1 MVTAV
6 AANTTTRS
14 AAVTVALCFCVAIAE
29 GFDIQAIGVAAPRL
43 GPELGLSAEALGWVF
58 AIGNVGLVIGASV
71 GGWLA
76 DRIGRKPVFVGAVL
90 LFGVFT
96 LATAVSSTFAA
107 LFAVRFL
114 AGLHFGAAF
123 PIMMAVATEVSAA
136 EKRTQTATAIFCGM
150 PLGGGVSALLTQAF
164 AALDWRL
171 LFYVGGA
178 VPILLTILLCQ
189 WMPETL
195 QRGARGQ
202 RGPESAWQTLFSG
215 GRAPATLPLWV
226 VFLPT
231 LLILYLI
238 LNWLP
243 TLVAAKGVGR
253 AAAPLASLSFNFASV
268 AGALLIGWLVDRFNL
283 RWPLTVAYAGL
294 AVALAALSGSDT
306 LAQMLVLSG
315 AAGFFVL
322 GANFALYGL
331 APTYYSPET
340 RGTGSGASIAV
351 GRVGSIAGPLLAGLL
366 LGGGISAS
374 GVVAYLVP
382 MAVVAGAGAFALGF
396 CRRPY

>member
-1 MVTAV
+1 MVAAV

-43 GPELGLSAEALGWVF
+43 GPELKLSAQALGWVF
-58 AIGNVGLVIGASV
+58 AIGNIGLVIGAIA

-96 LATAVSSTFAA
+96 LATAASPTFAA
-107 LFAVRFL
+107 LFVVRFL
-114 AGLHFGAAF
+114 AGLHLGAAF
-123 PIMMAVATEVSAA
+123 PIMMSVATEVSAA
-136 EKRTQTATAIFCGM
+136 EKRTLTATTMFCGM
-150 PLGGGVSALLTQAF
+150 PLGGAVAAFLTQAL
-164 AALDWRL
+164 AGLDWRV

-178 VPILLTILLCQ
+178 VPILLTVLLYRS
-189 WMPETL
+189 MPETL
-195 QRGARGQ
+195 QRDGRAESARQG
-202 RGPESAWQTLFSG
+202 AWQTLFG
-215 GRAPATLPLWV
+215 EGRASATLLLWV

-253 AAAPLASLSFNFASV
+253 EAAPLASLSFNLASV
-268 AGALLIGWLVDRFNL
+268 AGALLIGWLVDRFEL
-283 RWPLTVAYAGL
+283 RWPLTIAYAGL
-294 AVALAALSGSDT
+294 AIALVALSGSDT

-382 MAVVAGAGAFALGF
+382 MALVAGAGVLALSF

>member
-6 AANTTTRS
+6 AANTITRS

-43 GPELGLSAEALGWVF
+43 GPELALSAEALGWVF
-58 AIGNVGLVIGASV
+58 AIGNIGLVIGASL

-76 DRIGRKPVFVGAVL
+76 DRIGRKPVFVGAVF

-123 PIMMAVATEVSAA
+123 PIMMAVATEVSTA
-136 EKRTQTATAIFCGM
+136 EKRTQTATAMFCGM

-164 AALDWRL
+164 AGLDWRL

-178 VPILLTILLCQ
+178 VPILLTILLYQ

-195 QRGARGQ
+195 QRDARGQ
-202 RGPESAWQTLFSG
+202 RGRESAWQTLFSG
-215 GRAPATLPLWV
+215 GRAPATLLLWV

-268 AGALLIGWLVDRFNL
+268 AGALLIGWLVDRFDL

-294 AVALAALSGSDT
+294 AVALVALSRSDA
-306 LAQMLVLSG
+306 LAEVLVLSG

-382 MAVVAGAGAFALGF
+382 MAVVAGAGAFALSF

>member
-1 MVTAV
+1 
-6 AANTTTRS
+6 
-14 AAVTVALCFCVAIAE
+14 
-29 GFDIQAIGVAAPRL
+29 
-43 GPELGLSAEALGWVF
+43 
-58 AIGNVGLVIGASV
+58 
-71 GGWLA
+71 
-76 DRIGRKPVFVGAVL
+76 
-90 LFGVFT
+90 
-96 LATAVSSTFAA
+96 
-107 LFAVRFL
+107 
-114 AGLHFGAAF
+114 
-123 PIMMAVATEVSAA
+123 MMAVATEVSAA
-136 EKRTQTATAIFCGM
+136 EKRTQTATAMFCGM
-150 PLGGGVSALLTQAF
+150 PLGGAASAFLTQAF
-164 AALDWRL
+164 ANVDWRL
-171 LFYVGGA
+171 LFYVGG
-178 VPILLTILLCQ
+178 VLPILLTLLLYR

-195 QRGARGQ
+195 RRDGRDRGGQ
-202 RGPESAWQTLFSG
+202 SAAQTLFGG
-215 GRAPATLPLWV
+215 GRAPATLLLWV

-253 AAAPLASLSFNFASV
+253 AAAPLASLSFNLASV
-268 AGALLIGWLVDRFNL
+268 VGALLIGWLVDRFRP
-283 RWPLTVAYAGL
+283 RWPLTIAYAGL
-294 AVALAALSGSDT
+294 AVALVALSRSDT

-315 AAGFFVL
+315 AAGFCVL

-382 MAVVAGAGAFALGF
+382 MAVVAGAGAFALSF

>member
-1 MVTAV
+1 MVSAV
-6 AANTTTRS
+6 AAKTITRS

-43 GPELGLSAEALGWVF
+43 GPELGLTAEALGWVF

-96 LATAVSSTFAA
+96 LATAISSTFAA

-123 PIMMAVATEVSAA
+123 PIMMAIATEVSSPQ
-136 EKRTQTATAIFCGM
+136 KRTQTATAMFCGM

-164 AALDWRL
+164 AGLDWRV
-171 LFYVGGA
+171 LFYVGGT
-178 VPILLTILLCQ
+178 VPILLTLLLYRSL
-189 WMPETL
+189 PETL
-195 QRGARGQ
+195 QRSGSGGQ
-202 RGPESAWQTLFSG
+202 PRQSALKTLFG
-215 GRAPATLPLWV
+215 EGRARATLLLWI

-243 TLVAAKGVGR
+243 TLVAAKGISR
-253 AAAPLASLSFNFASV
+253 AAAPLASLAFNFASV
-268 AGALLIGWLVDRFNL
+268 AGALLVGFLVDRFTL

-294 AVALAALSGSDT
+294 VLALVALSRADT
-306 LAQMLVLSG
+306 MAQMLVLSG

-331 APTYYSPET
+331 APTYYSPAT
-340 RGTGSGASIAV
+340 RGTGAGASIAV

-382 MAVVAGAGAFALGF
+382 MAAVAGVGVFALSF

>member
-1 MVTAV
+1 MVAAV
-6 AANTTTRS
+6 AAKTIARS
-14 AAVTVALCFCVAIAE
+14 AAITVALCFCVAIAE

-43 GPELGLSAEALGWVF
+43 GPDLGLSAEALGWVF
-58 AIGNVGLVIGASV
+58 AIGNIGLVIGASG

-96 LATAVSSTFAA
+96 LATAITSTFAT
-107 LFAVRFL
+107 LFTVRFL

-123 PIMMAVATEVSAA
+123 PIMMAVATEVSTPA
-136 EKRTQTATAIFCGM
+136 KRTQTATAMFCGM
-150 PLGGGVSALLTQAF
+150 PLGGAVAALLTQAF
-164 AALDWRL
+164 AGLDWRV

-178 VPILLTILLCQ
+178 VPILLTFLLYQ

-195 QRGARGQ
+195 QRGERGGQ
-202 RGPESAWQTLFSG
+202 RRQSAWETLFG
-215 GRAPATLPLWV
+215 EGRARATLLLWL

-243 TLVAAKGVGR
+243 TLVAAKGVAR
-253 AAAPLASLSFNFASV
+253 AAAPLASLSFNLASV
-268 AGALLIGWLVDRFNL
+268 AGALLVGFLVDRFDL

-294 AVALAALSGSDT
+294 ALALVALSRSGSM
-306 LAQMLVLSG
+306 AEMLVLSG

-331 APTYYSPET
+331 APTYYSPAT
-340 RGTGSGASIAV
+340 RGMGSGASIAV

-382 MAVVAGAGAFALGF
+382 MAVVAGAAVFALSF

>member
-1 MVTAV
+1 MVTTV
-6 AANTTTRS
+6 ASNTITRS

-43 GPELGLSAEALGWVF
+43 GPELGLSAKALGWVF
-58 AIGNVGLVIGASV
+58 AIGNIGLVIGASV

-76 DRIGRKPVFVGAVL
+76 DRIGRKPVFVAAVL

-96 LATAVSSTFAA
+96 LATAFSSTFAA
-107 LFAVRFL
+107 LFTVRFL

-123 PIMMAVATEVSAA
+123 PIMMAVATEVSTA
-136 EKRTQTATAIFCGM
+136 EKRTQTATVMFCGM

-164 AALDWRL
+164 AGLDWRL

-178 VPILLTILLCQ
+178 VPILLTILLYQ

-195 QRGARGQ
+195 QRDPRGQ
-202 RGPESAWQTLFSG
+202 RRRESAWQTLFG
-215 GRAPATLPLWV
+215 AGRAPATLLLWV

-268 AGALLIGWLVDRFNL
+268 AGALLIGWLVDRFDL

-294 AVALAALSGSDT
+294 AIALVALSGSDT

-315 AAGFFVL
+315 VAGFFVL

-340 RGTGSGASIAV
+340 RGTGSGASVAV

-382 MAVVAGAGAFALGF
+382 MAVVAGAGAFALSF

>member
-1 MVTAV
+1 MVTTV
-6 AANTTTRS
+6 AANTIGRS

-43 GPELGLSAEALGWVF
+43 GPELGLSAKALGWVF
-58 AIGNVGLVIGASV
+58 AIGNIGLVIGASV

-76 DRIGRKPVFVGAVL
+76 DRIGRKPVFVAAVL

-96 LATAVSSTFAA
+96 LATAVSSTFAG
-107 LFAVRFL
+107 LFTVRFL
-114 AGLHFGAAF
+114 AGLHLGAAF

-136 EKRTQTATAIFCGM
+136 QKRTQTATAMFCGM
-150 PLGGGVSALLTQAF
+150 PLGGAASALLTQAF
-164 AALDWRL
+164 AGLDWRL

-178 VPILLTILLCQ
+178 VPILLTISLYQ

-195 QRGARGQ
+195 QRDARGQ
-202 RGPESAWQTLFSG
+202 RGRESAWQTLFG
-215 GRAPATLPLWV
+215 GDRAPATLLLWV

-253 AAAPLASLSFNFASV
+253 AAAPLASLSFNLASV
-268 AGALLIGWLVDRFNL
+268 AGALLIGWIVDRFNL

-294 AVALAALSGSDT
+294 AIALVALSGSDT

-351 GRVGSIAGPLLAGLL
+351 GRVGSIVGPLLAGLL

-382 MAVVAGAGAFALGF
+382 MAVVAGVAVFALSF

>member
-1 MVTAV
+1 
-6 AANTTTRS
+6 
-14 AAVTVALCFCVAIAE
+14 
-29 GFDIQAIGVAAPRL
+29 
-43 GPELGLSAEALGWVF
+43 
-58 AIGNVGLVIGASV
+58 
-71 GGWLA
+71 
-76 DRIGRKPVFVGAVL
+76 
-90 LFGVFT
+90 
-96 LATAVSSTFAA
+96 
-107 LFAVRFL
+107 
-114 AGLHFGAAF
+114 
-123 PIMMAVATEVSAA
+123 MMAVATEVSAA
-136 EKRTQTATAIFCGM
+136 EKRTQTATAMFCGM

-164 AALDWRL
+164 VGLDWRL

-178 VPILLTILLCQ
+178 VPILLTVLLHQ

-195 QRGARGQ
+195 QREARGQ
-202 RGPESAWQTLFSG
+202 RGRESAWQTLFSG
-215 GRAPATLPLWV
+215 GRAPATLLLWI

-268 AGALLIGWLVDRFNL
+268 AGALLMGLLVDRFKL

-294 AVALAALSGSDT
+294 AVALVALSRSDT

-315 AAGFFVL
+315 AAGFCVL

-382 MAVVAGAGAFALGF
+382 MAVVAGAGVFALSF